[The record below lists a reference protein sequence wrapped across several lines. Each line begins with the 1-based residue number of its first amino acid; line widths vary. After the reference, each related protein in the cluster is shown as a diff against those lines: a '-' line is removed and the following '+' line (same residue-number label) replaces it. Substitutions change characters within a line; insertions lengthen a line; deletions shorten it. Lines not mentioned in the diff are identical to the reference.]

1 MLPMRT
7 NDRGGTNRLAGLT
20 TTGSPF
26 ALIDEMRREM
36 DRVFEQAL
44 GAWGDPLPP
53 LRPGAGAGAWM
64 PTMDVQETEKELR
77 FTVEVPGLAEDDLRV
92 DVTDDVL
99 TIAGEKKVERDETK
113 GAYRLVERRAGR
125 FERRLA
131 LPGDVD
137 AERATAEYEGG
148 VLTVTV
154 PKRADAKQ
162 ARRVEVKGSGFR
174 KLFGRAK
181 TEADGWKGGADEAH
195 ASSRDAERGSA

>member
-7 NDRGGTNRLAGLT
+7 NDRGGMHHLAGLT
-20 TTGSPF
+20 STGSPF
-26 ALIDEMRREM
+26 ALLDEMRREM
-36 DRVFEQAL
+36 DRVFEQAH
-44 GAWGDPLPP
+44 GAWGDSLAP
-53 LRPGAGAGAWM
+53 LRLGAGAGAWV

-77 FTVEVPGLAEDDLRV
+77 LTVEVPGLAEDDLRV

-99 TIAGEKKVERDETK
+99 TIAGEKKVERDETQ

-131 LPGDVD
+131 LPGDID

-148 VLTVTV
+148 VLTVTL

-174 KLFGRAK
+174 KLFGRATK
-181 TEADGWKGGADEAH
+181 EGDGRKGGDEAH
-195 ASSRDAERGSA
+195 APDHDAQRGSA